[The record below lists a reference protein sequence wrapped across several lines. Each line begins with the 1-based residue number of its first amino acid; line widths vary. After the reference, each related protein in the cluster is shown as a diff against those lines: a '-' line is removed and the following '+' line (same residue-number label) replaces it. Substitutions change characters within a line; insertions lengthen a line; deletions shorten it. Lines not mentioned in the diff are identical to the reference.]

1 MSTTSYY
8 DNLLVTMPPG
18 LDRAIVQ
25 VLKFH
30 IGKERAIKKAD
41 FLKALK
47 NLGFTPHERQLRDMI
62 ADMRLKGWMI
72 GSLSAEGY
80 YFCSTRAEYDEF
92 RAELQARKNAI
103 AATLTALDSAARAR
117 WGEGAQIGL
126 L

>member
-1 MSTTSYY
+1 MSTTRFYE
-8 DNLLVTMPPG
+8 DLVKTMPPG

-30 IGKERAIKKAD
+30 IGKDNAIKKVAL
-41 FLKALK
+41 LKGLA
-47 NLGFTPHERQLRDMI
+47 NLGYKPHERQVRDVI

-92 RAELQARKNAI
+92 RAELEARRAAL
-103 AATLTALDSAARAR
+103 AATLYALDAAARQR
-117 WGEGAQIGL
+117 WGEGVQVGL

>member
-25 VLKFH
+25 VLKYH
-30 IGKERAIKKAD
+30 IGKEKAIKKAE
-41 FLKALK
+41 FLKAIK
-47 NLGFTPHERQLRDMI
+47 TLGFTPHERQLRDMI